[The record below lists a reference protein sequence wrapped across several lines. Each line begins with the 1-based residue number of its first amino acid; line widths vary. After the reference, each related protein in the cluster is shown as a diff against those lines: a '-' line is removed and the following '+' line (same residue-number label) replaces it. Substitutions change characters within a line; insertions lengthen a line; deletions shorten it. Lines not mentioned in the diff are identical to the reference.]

1 MHVGS
6 GAHTKMRDSLDLVI
20 NPHGTLQPA
29 HAMSSRVKASP
40 LRVVRGSCCG
50 IWAAVQVLKHL
61 TQVAN
66 AQQLLHAHRHA
77 HVSDTQARSH
87 EGAWRWLVAPLDG
100 QPERTSKHQANWT
113 LEPFFFVG
121 HLCWRWVVLKRLGEA
136 VVG

>member
-29 HAMSSRVKASP
+29 HAMSSPVKGSP

-87 EGAWRWLVAPLDG
+87 EGAPRLFRDDVCTKYGCITVKLALKAQPDG
-100 QPERTSKHQANWT
+100 GVP
-113 LEPFFFVG
+113 
-121 HLCWRWVVLKRLGEA
+121 
-136 VVG
+136 